1 VTDETRR
8 QVCEEAAMKNQLLGV
23 LSAASLLSCSPISC
37 IARGTLVWTPRG
49 LRRIDELIEQDT
61 VWCVDPATGEHVASP
76 ITAVK
81 SAKREVMR
89 LSGETFSLSC
99 TTDHPLYDPLA
110 RTWAPAGDWV
120 LGQRASLLLVP
131 EDGSTPR
138 VVAVTGRE
146 VAAGVCE
153 VFDLTVAHALHNF
166 VAGRVLVHNKT
177 IRLSC
182 PAPDGGSTFGGD
194 RCICADAGAG
204 TTSCEVATNGEV
216 STACSCER

>member
-1 VTDETRR
+1 
-8 QVCEEAAMKNQLLGV
+8 MKNTILGV
-23 LSAASLLSCSPISC
+23 LSAVSLLACGPTSC

-76 ITAVK
+76 ITHVK
-81 SAKREVMR
+81 HAKREVMK
-89 LSGETFSLSC
+89 LTGEGFSLTC

-110 RTWAPAGDWV
+110 KTWAPAGDWV
-120 LGQRASLLLVP
+120 LGQRSSLLLVP

-138 VVAVTGRE
+138 AVAVTGRE

-166 VAGRVLVHNKT
+166 VAGRVLVHNKS

-182 PAPDGGSTFGGD
+182 PAPDGGRTFGGD
-194 RCICADAGAG
+194 PCTCADAGTG
-204 TTSCEVATNGEV
+204 TTSCDLSTGGAV
-216 STACSCER
+216 STVCSCETR